1 MAKNK
6 NKPKNISQL
15 NNAVSLSNAQSS
27 DIVNTNQQ
35 SEQSVSQSAQITVQ
49 FTHPILVPAD
59 QWNALNLENIELK
72 AKLSQMSADKTQL
85 LNIISQNGAT
95 IEELKKE
102 NEKLKQMY
110 YEILKQ
116 NKLLTEEKDLLITK
130 NNNLEEKLDELIQK
144 EKLVEALSKIHDC
157 DAMSNKAFKYE
168 YKSYFKLK
176 KYDNNVPNI
185 GDFVLNPPDK
195 NTDSEYYDFWFKFCK
210 KYPNSDNIN
219 FRTIY
224 DRINKDRVTNGAHS
238 NIYKL
243 PKLEFDKYL
252 KIAVPDIHN
261 SNKQLCIEYR
271 NWLYLF
277 E

>member
-1 MAKNK
+1 MVKNK
-6 NKPKNISQL
+6 KKPKNISQL
-15 NNAVSLSNAQSS
+15 NNSISLSNAQSS
-27 DIVNTNQQ
+27 DIVNINQH
-35 SEQSVSQSAQITVQ
+35 SEQSISQSAQITVQ
-49 FTHPILVPAD
+49 FTPPILVPVD

-110 YEILKQ
+110 DELLKQ

-157 DAMSNKAFKYE
+157 DAMSNKAFKNE
-168 YKSYFKLK
+168 YKSYFNLD
-176 KYDNNVPNI
+176 KYDKNVPNI
-185 GDFVLNPPDK
+185 GDFVLDPPNK
-195 NTDSEYYDFWFKFCK
+195 NTKYYNFWLKFCK
-210 KYPNSDNIN
+210 KYPNSDNID

-224 DRINKDRVTNGAHS
+224 ERINQDRVNNGAHS